1 MPPAMALCSSKAPLG
16 PSSWKVPG
24 ADIAKCQMDGT
35 KQVLTMNGPRLVAD
49 NYDAVHT
56 KPPDE

>member
-1 MPPAMALCSSKAPLG
+1 MPPAMALCSSKAPWVQALG
-16 PSSWKVPG
+16 SVPG

-56 KPPDE
+56 EPPDE